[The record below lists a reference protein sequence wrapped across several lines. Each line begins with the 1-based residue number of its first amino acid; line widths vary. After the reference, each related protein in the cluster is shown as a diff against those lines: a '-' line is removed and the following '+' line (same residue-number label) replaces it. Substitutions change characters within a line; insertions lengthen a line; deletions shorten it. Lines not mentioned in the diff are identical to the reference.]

1 MRSRKGP
8 SFKHSQAASGTYYDL
23 VVLGAGVAGLISCI
37 VARQLGRRVAL
48 IEPQYMG
55 GDCLNTGCV
64 PSKALI
70 AAAKSTQMQGK
81 AGKANFEA
89 AMSRLRRIRA
99 EISEHDSVKRYS
111 EEVWILIC
119 L

>member
-1 MRSRKGP
+1 M
-8 SFKHSQAASGTYYDL
+8 
-23 VVLGAGVAGLISCI
+23 VLGAGVAGLISCI

-48 IEPQYMG
+48 VEPHYMG

-70 AAAKSTQMQGK
+70 AAASQ
-81 AGKANFEA
+81 ASLAANFEA

-99 EISEHDSVKRYS
+99 ETSEHDSVQRYS
-111 EEVWILIC
+111 QEVC
-119 L
+119 RRSD